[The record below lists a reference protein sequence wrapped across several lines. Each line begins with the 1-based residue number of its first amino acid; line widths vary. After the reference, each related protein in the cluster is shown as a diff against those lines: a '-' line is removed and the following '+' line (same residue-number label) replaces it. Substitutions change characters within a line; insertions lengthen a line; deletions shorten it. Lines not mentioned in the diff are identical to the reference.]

1 MRTDPASGG
10 ECHRSTS
17 GITGRR
23 VRTARITGTA
33 AVAALALGLT
43 ACASSGGG
51 GGSTSQ
57 SGISYFA
64 GKKVTII
71 APDAVGGSL
80 NTLAEIVAPVIASY
94 LHTNVAVE
102 NIAAGDTIA
111 GQSALEGAA
120 PNGLTI
126 GILDIGSYEAAI
138 LGGQKATPSN
148 PAMLD
153 MLGSPPP
160 GTNAFVVQNNSPFKD
175 FDDIVNATS
184 PVSMLLLAGTGGAE
198 AQTILQ
204 AFNVN
209 VHFIT
214 GYANAHDVV
223 AGFLRGD
230 GQLTN
235 SNLLNMGQ
243 IVDSGKGKAVLVT
256 GPVPA
261 NDKKFDGVQTLDA
274 FAAANPISDPKG
286 AAELKDAE
294 AAFFSVG
301 ASLAAPQGVPAGPLA
316 TLRAAVKSALTN
328 PKVVSQLG
336 AQGLP
341 SGYIDPA
348 NATKESLAAESAYKA
363 LQADGIK
370 LAK

>member
-1 MRTDPASGG
+1 VLG
-10 ECHRSTS
+10 
-17 GITGRR
+17 
-23 VRTARITGTA
+23 V
-33 AVAALALGLT
+33 LALGLA
-43 ACASSGGG
+43 ACASSGGSG
-51 GGSTSQ
+51 GGSSSSSQ

-80 NTLAEIVAPVIASY
+80 NTLAQIVGPDIASY

-102 NIAAGDTIA
+102 NIPAGDTIA

-138 LGGQKATPSN
+138 LGGQQATPSN
-148 PAMLD
+148 PALLD

-160 GTNAFVVQNNSPFKD
+160 GTNAFVVQNNSPYKD
-175 FDDIVNATS
+175 FGDIVNATS

-256 GPVPA
+256 GPIPA

-274 FAAANPISDPKG
+274 FAAASPIADPKR

-341 SGYIDPA
+341 AGYIDPA
-348 NATKESLAAESAYKA
+348 ESTKDSLSAESAYKA